1 MDRFQAMKV
10 FMGAAEAS
18 SFSRAADNLALPRA
32 TVTTTIQGL
41 ENLLK
46 VRLLNRTTRSVSL
59 TADGAAYYERCV
71 RIIKELEET
80 EAAFQ
85 DAARRPQGRLRVDV
99 VGPIGRHILIP
110 RLCQFH
116 ERYPDVELVIGM
128 GDRPVDLVQ
137 EAVDCVIRAG
147 ELADS
152 TLVAR
157 RIGSLSFVTCGAP
170 AYLARYGE
178 PRTLEDLQ
186 HHHAVHYFS
195 SVTGRNFDWDF
206 VVDGVSVPVRMNGRV
221 AVNDADA
228 YNACGLQ
235 GFGLIQP
242 PRFMALPYLD
252 TGELK
257 EILPAWKSPPLPM
270 SVLYPQN
277 RHLSPKVRAFAD
289 WVAELFSQC
298 PLLNGSDGEGVKA
311 GECRYPERPSSYT
324 VREMLEQ
331 ENQLAGLG

>member
-10 FMGAAEAS
+10 FMGVAEAS
-18 SFSRAADNLALPRA
+18 SFTRAADNLGLPRA

-59 TADGAAYYERCV
+59 TPDGAAYYERCV

-99 VGPIGRHILIP
+99 SGPIGRRILIP
-110 RLCQFH
+110 RLCEFH
-116 ERYPDVELVIGM
+116 SRNPDVELVIGM

-137 EAVDCVIRAG
+137 EAVDCVIRVG
-147 ELADS
+147 ELVDS

-157 RIGSLSFVTCGAP
+157 RIGSLSFATCGAP
-170 AYLARYGE
+170 AYLERHGE

-186 HHHAVHYFS
+186 HHKAVNYFS
-195 SVTGRNFDWDF
+195 SVSGRNFDWDF
-206 VVDGVSVPVRMNGRV
+206 VVDGVSVPVRMDGRV
-221 AVNDADA
+221 AVNDVDA
-228 YNACGLQ
+228 YIACGLQ

-242 PRFMALPYLD
+242 ARFMALPHLER
-252 TGELK
+252 GELK
-257 EILPAWKSPPLPM
+257 EILPAWKPPPLPM

-289 WVAELFSQC
+289 WVAELFSEC
-298 PLLNGSDGEGVKA
+298 PLLNGSDGVGFTA
-311 GECRYPERPSSYT
+311 GECRYPERTSSYT

-331 ENQLAGLG
+331 EHRSAGLG

>member
-10 FMGAAEAS
+10 FMGVVEAN
-18 SFSRAADNLALPRA
+18 SFTRAADNLGLPRA

-41 ENLLK
+41 EGLLK
-46 VRLLNRTTRSVSL
+46 TRLLNRTTRSVSL
-59 TADGAAYYERCV
+59 TPDGAAYYERCA
-71 RIIKELEET
+71 RILNDLEET

-99 VGPIGRHILIP
+99 SSPIGRRILIP
-110 RLCQFH
+110 RLCEFH

-147 ELADS
+147 ELMDS

-157 RIGSLSFVTCGAP
+157 RIGTLSFVTCGAP
-170 AYLARYGE
+170 AYLERYGE
-178 PRTLEDLQ
+178 PKTLEELQ

-195 SVTGRNFDWDF
+195 SVSGRNFDWDF
-206 VVDGVSVPVRMNGRV
+206 LVDGVSVPVRMNGRV
-221 AVNDADA
+221 AVNDSDA
-228 YNACGLQ
+228 YIICGLQ

-242 PRFMALPYLD
+242 ARFMVLPHLEA
-252 TGELK
+252 GELK
-257 EILPAWKSPPLPM
+257 EILPGWKPPSLPM

-289 WVAELFSQC
+289 WAEELFKAC
-298 PLLNGSDGEGVKA
+298 PLLSGCDAGGRV
-311 GECRYPERPSSYT
+311 GECRYPGRPATYT
-324 VREMLEQ
+324 VREMLQ
-331 ENQLAGLG
+331 EENVAVGGA

>member
-1 MDRFQAMKV
+1 MDRFQAMRV
-10 FMGAAEAS
+10 FMGVVEAN
-18 SFSRAADNLALPRA
+18 SFTRAADNLSMPRA
-32 TVTTTIQGL
+32 TVTTTVQSL

-59 TADGAAYYERCV
+59 TPDGAAYYERCV
-71 RIIKELEET
+71 RIMKELEEM

-99 VGPIGRHILIP
+99 AGPIGRRILIP
-110 RLCQFH
+110 RLCQFR
-116 ERYPDVELVIGM
+116 ERYPDVELVIGI

-152 TLVAR
+152 SLVAR

-170 AYLARYGE
+170 CYLERHGE
-178 PRTLEDLQ
+178 PQSLEDLAQ
-186 HHHAVHYFS
+186 HHAVHYFS

-206 VVDGVSVPVRMNGRV
+206 VVGGVSTPVRMQGQV
-221 AVNDADA
+221 AVNDVDA

-235 GFGLIQP
+235 GLGLIQP
-242 PRFMALPYLD
+242 ARFMALPHLEN
-252 TGELK
+252 GELK
-257 EILPAWKSPPLPM
+257 EILPAWKPPPLPM

-277 RHLSPKVRAFAD
+277 RHLSPKVRAFTD

-298 PLLNGSDGEGVKA
+298 PLLNGSDGEGFTA
-311 GECRYPERPSSYT
+311 GECRYPERPATYT
-324 VREMLEQ
+324 VREMLDE
-331 ENQLAGLG
+331 ENQLAGLS

>member
-1 MDRFQAMKV
+1 
-10 FMGAAEAS
+10 
-18 SFSRAADNLALPRA
+18 
-32 TVTTTIQGL
+32 
-41 ENLLK
+41 
-46 VRLLNRTTRSVSL
+46 
-59 TADGAAYYERCV
+59 
-71 RIIKELEET
+71 
-80 EAAFQ
+80 
-85 DAARRPQGRLRVDV
+85 
-99 VGPIGRHILIP
+99 
-110 RLCQFH
+110 
-116 ERYPDVELVIGM
+116 VELVIGM

-206 VVDGVSVPVRMNGRV
+206 VVDGVSARAHERPGGGERCRCVQRLRLAGLR
-221 AVNDADA
+221 ADPA
-228 YNACGLQ
+228 ATFHGL
-235 GFGLIQP
+235 
-242 PRFMALPYLD
+242 ALPGY
-252 TGELK
+252 GELK
-257 EILPAWKSPPLPM
+257 EILPAWKSPPCPCRCSIPRTVTCHPRCGPLPTGWPSCSASARCSM
-270 SVLYPQN
+270 AAMG
-277 RHLSPKVRAFAD
+277 R
-289 WVAELFSQC
+289 
-298 PLLNGSDGEGVKA
+298 VKA

-324 VREMLEQ
+324 VREMLAQ

>member
-1 MDRFQAMKV
+1 M
-10 FMGAAEAS
+10 
-18 SFSRAADNLALPRA
+18 
-32 TVTTTIQGL
+32 
-41 ENLLK
+41 
-46 VRLLNRTTRSVSL
+46 
-59 TADGAAYYERCV
+59 
-71 RIIKELEET
+71 
-80 EAAFQ
+80 
-85 DAARRPQGRLRVDV
+85 
-99 VGPIGRHILIP
+99 
-110 RLCQFH
+110 
-116 ERYPDVELVIGM
+116 
-128 GDRPVDLVQ
+128 
-137 EAVDCVIRAG
+137 
-147 ELADS
+147 
-152 TLVAR
+152 
-157 RIGSLSFVTCGAP
+157 
-170 AYLARYGE
+170 
-178 PRTLEDLQ
+178 
-186 HHHAVHYFS
+186 
-195 SVTGRNFDWDF
+195 TGRNFDWDF

>member
-10 FMGAAEAS
+10 FMGVVEAN
-18 SFSRAADNLALPRA
+18 SFTRAADNLGLPRA

-41 ENLLK
+41 EGLLK
-46 VRLLNRTTRSVSL
+46 TRLLNRTTRSVSL
-59 TADGAAYYERCV
+59 TPDGAAYYERCA
-71 RIIKELEET
+71 RILNDLEET

-99 VGPIGRHILIP
+99 SSPIGRRILIP
-110 RLCQFH
+110 RLCEFH

-147 ELADS
+147 ELMDS

-157 RIGSLSFVTCGAP
+157 RIGTLSFVTCGAP
-170 AYLARYGE
+170 AYLERYGE
-178 PRTLEDLQ
+178 PKTLEELQ

-195 SVTGRNFDWDF
+195 SISGRNFDWDF
-206 VVDGVSVPVRMNGRV
+206 LVDGVSVPVRMNGRV
-221 AVNDADA
+221 AVNDSDA
-228 YNACGLQ
+228 YIICGLQ

-242 PRFMALPYLD
+242 ARFMVLPHLEA
-252 TGELK
+252 GELK
-257 EILPAWKSPPLPM
+257 EILPGWKPPSLPM

-289 WVAELFSQC
+289 WAEELFKAC
-298 PLLNGSDGEGVKA
+298 PLLSGCDAGGRV
-311 GECRYPERPSSYT
+311 GECRYPGRPATYT
-324 VREMLEQ
+324 VREMLQ
-331 ENQLAGLG
+331 EENVAVGGA